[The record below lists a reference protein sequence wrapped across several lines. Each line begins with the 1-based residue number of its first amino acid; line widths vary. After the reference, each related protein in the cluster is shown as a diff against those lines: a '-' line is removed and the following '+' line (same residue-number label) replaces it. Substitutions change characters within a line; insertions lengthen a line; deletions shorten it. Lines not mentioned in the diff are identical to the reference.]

1 MLIWKQFQ
9 KIYAISL
16 ASRTDLADAMSLA
29 ATLTG
34 LDIEIVAASDGSEL
48 TNKSLPDGADEVN
61 LRMAELGCW
70 RSHMNILR
78 M

>member
-34 LDIEIVAASDGSEL
+34 LDIEIVAASDGA
-48 TNKSLPDGADEVN
+48 SLPISRCPMVRMKSIFVWLN
-61 LRMAELGCW
+61 LAAGDL
-70 RSHMNILR
+70 I
-78 M
+78 